1 MRQQLETGW
10 EPTLTL
16 LEQAMEQGILRRIS
30 LPILQRMIS
39 ASIEDFLANRTL
51 EQQGISYTQALEEMI
66 SIIWEGIAV
75 R

>member
-1 MRQQLETGW
+1 MK
-10 EPTLTL
+10 
-16 LEQAMEQGILRRIS
+16 QGILRRIS
-30 LPILQRMIS
+30 LPVLQRMIS

-75 R
+75 Q